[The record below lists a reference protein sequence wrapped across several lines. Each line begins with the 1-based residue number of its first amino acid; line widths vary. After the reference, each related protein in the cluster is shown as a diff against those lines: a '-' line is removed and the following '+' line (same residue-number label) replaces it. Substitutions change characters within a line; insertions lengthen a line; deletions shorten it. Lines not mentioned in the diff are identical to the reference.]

1 MLHRLLPPR
10 YQTVPFNNT
19 IPLFGPK
26 AWRHDDFADQDNLLR
41 EPTRQ
46 VAMVADLGAGR
57 GMNYT
62 HPLFKMNPW
71 FTKWLPDVK
80 GDMDSL
86 MKFTYYIGIKYSN
99 TTGK

>member
-1 MLHRLLPPR
+1 
-10 YQTVPFNNT
+10 
-19 IPLFGPK
+19 
-26 AWRHDDFADQDNLLR
+26 
-41 EPTRQ
+41 
-46 VAMVADLGAGR
+46 MVADLGAGQ

-71 FTKWLPDVK
+71 FTKWLPDLK

-99 TTGK
+99 ATGT